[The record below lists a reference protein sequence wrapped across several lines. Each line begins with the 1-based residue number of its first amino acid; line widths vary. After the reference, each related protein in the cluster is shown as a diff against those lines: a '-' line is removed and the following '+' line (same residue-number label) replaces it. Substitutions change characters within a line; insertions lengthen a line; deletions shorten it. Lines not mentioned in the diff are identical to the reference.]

1 MTRSVIQGIAIAV
14 MFALGLSISSA
25 QANTV
30 VWRQSPIPVELVVGV
45 EQLIRLPANAEIG
58 LPPVLA
64 NPQMFRTLVT
74 GGMAYWTAL
83 EPFETQRIQA
93 RLASGEFLL
102 FDVSAR
108 TVKAPPSDAP
118 TLQVVMPG
126 DTEMSTASNGLDAQ
140 KRAQGDAVLFELLR
154 YAAQSIYAPTR
165 LIAPLPGIR
174 EVPVGL
180 SGNLS
185 RLYDRGRQ
193 PVVVM
198 PHRSWAAGDFYVTAF
213 IVTNEATR
221 PIELDNRRVMHT
233 PHAQRSGVD
242 PHFVASAVD
251 RQTLPGREAGRVGG
265 NRTTLFIVTD
275 RPIRA
280 VIQGAG
286 V

>member
-14 MFALGLSISSA
+14 MFTLGLLSNST
-25 QANTV
+25 QADTV

-58 LPPVLA
+58 LPPALA

-108 TVKAPPSDAP
+108 TMKAPPSEAP

-126 DTEMSTASNGLDAQ
+126 ESEMSTATSAPDAQ

-213 IVTNEATR
+213 IVTNEATTA
-221 PIELDNRRVMHT
+221 IELDNRRVMHT

-242 PHFVASAVD
+242 PHFVASAFY

-275 RPIRA
+275 RPIRS
-280 VIQGAG
+280 VIRGAG